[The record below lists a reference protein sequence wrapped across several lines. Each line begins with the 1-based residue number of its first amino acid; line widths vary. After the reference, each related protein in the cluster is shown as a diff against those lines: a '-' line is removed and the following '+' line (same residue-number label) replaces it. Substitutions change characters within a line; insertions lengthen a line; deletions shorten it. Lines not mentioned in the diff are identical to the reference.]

1 MSGRFTPLALV
12 RWLYWYPVRHVVMR
26 LPAGVVYALGRQAG
40 RALAA
45 TAAGRRRRYAGVL
58 PLVSRSDDPGRAE
71 EIVRGAFVL
80 LCQSE
85 LEMLRYPV
93 LNPALTAA
101 AVACRGLEHLD
112 ASLAAGKGAM
122 LMFAHFGANQMIMPA
137 IGYRGYTM
145 SQMSAP
151 PAKWLELLPE
161 RKFSAIER
169 KGFEIRWRH
178 EQSLPVRHINVFGS
192 LKAAFSCLRRNEI
205 LGVAVDGG
213 GGKTRVEV
221 PFLGRRALFSTGAVE
236 IALRTGCPVHPTFMV
251 RGPSGRQTLIVEKAI
266 ALGNRGDA
274 DAVRGALALFVE
286 RLEEYVYTY
295 PDHYVTFL
303 ALREYMAAQG
313 DTPLFVS

>member
-1 MSGRFTPLALV
+1 MSGRFSPVALG
-12 RWLYWYPVRHVVMR
+12 RWLYWYPLRHLVMR
-26 LPAGVVYALGRQAG
+26 LPSGAVRALGGLAG
-40 RALAA
+40 RLLAA
-45 TAAGRRRRYAGVL
+45 FAPGRRRRYAEVAA
-58 PLVSRSDDPGRAE
+58 LVSRTDDSQRRE
-71 EIVRGAFVL
+71 EIVRGAFAL

-93 LNPALTAA
+93 LNPAVMAA
-101 AVACRGLEHLD
+101 TVVCRGLEHLD
-112 ASLAAGKGAM
+112 ASLAGGKGAM

-145 SQMSAP
+145 CQLSAP
-151 PAKWLELLPE
+151 PATWLKVLPD

-192 LKAAFSCLRRNEI
+192 LKEAFSCIRRNEI

-221 PFLGRRALFSTGAVE
+221 PFLGRRALFSTGALE
-236 IALRTGCPVHPTFMV
+236 IALRTGCPVHPTFIV
-251 RGPSGRQTLIVEKAI
+251 RGPTGRHTLIVEQTLAI
-266 ALGNRGDA
+266 ENRADT
-274 DAVRGALALFVE
+274 DAVRRTMALFVE

-313 DTPLFVS
+313 DSPLFVS